1 MSPPSG
7 SWPKSFVNRLDHWQ
21 ADDVLVPKQLLNRPD
36 YEPVTRVRLASHLR
50 HIGVTDGGV
59 LMVHVRLSAFGWI
72 VGGMD
77 SVVHALRDAVGE
89 AGTLM
94 ALSGWEDSPYHV
106 AGWPES
112 WRQAYRD
119 QPPFDPHISAARR
132 EFGRFPER
140 LRTWPGAERSSHP
153 EASFVALGPR
163 SAELLAE
170 PDDGD
175 PWGPHGP
182 LGGLVRL
189 GGQVLMLGA
198 PLKSLTLCH
207 YAEATADVEG
217 KRYHE
222 YEMPV
227 RKGDEVVWAAY
238 RTLDTFYGALPYWD
252 REDLEMGDSV
262 VAKLADQAVAAGA
275 ADVSRIDDCTVA
287 LIDAAKAASAVRAW
301 IEAHFQ

>member
-1 MSPPSG
+1 M
-7 SWPKSFVNRLDHWQ
+7 
-21 ADDVLVPKQLLNRPD
+21 LVPNHLLSRHG
-36 YEPVTRVRLASHLR
+36 YAPVTRTRIASHLR
-50 HIGVTDGGV
+50 QIGVVEGGV
-59 LMVHVRLSAFGWI
+59 LMVHVRLSAFGWV

-77 SVVHALRDAVGE
+77 SVVHALRDAIG
-89 AGTLM
+89 ATGTLM

-119 QPPFDPHISAARR
+119 QPPFDPRISASRR

-140 LRTWPGAERSSHP
+140 LRTWPAAERSSHP
-153 EASFVALGPR
+153 EVSFVALGPR
-163 SAELLAE
+163 SSELLAD

-175 PWGPHGP
+175 PWGPFGP

-207 YAEATADVEG
+207 HAEATANVQG
-217 KRYHE
+217 KRYRD
-222 YEMPV
+222 YQMPV
-227 RKGDEVVWAAY
+227 REGDEVVWASY

-252 REDLEMGDSV
+252 RDDLEMGDSI

-275 ADVSRIDDCTVA
+275 TEVSRIEDCTVV
-287 LIDAAKAASAVRAW
+287 LIDAAKAANAVRAW
-301 IEAHFQ
+301 IEANFR